1 VEIDQPLGLGSAQ
14 AIASVRQDR
23 RPQTAARSDQPG
35 REARIPSARSS
46 IMQVDFRKT
55 RPDPVGDDIV
65 SENPPIRCVLEP
77 TTCPSASAP
86 RRQRRRRSRTRDG
99 SLGMPFSQRAERPGT
114 QAENP
119 NEAATA
125 WAASAER
132 PCAKD
137 EPPEARGTRSRGRK
151 VTRSGPRVARPPPP
165 RWASPRPL
173 VIGGKMFDATFFARW
188 TKRKMRRKI
197 VCGSH

>member
-1 VEIDQPLGLGSAQ
+1 MSRPH
-14 AIASVRQDR
+14 DR
-23 RPQTAARSDQPG
+23 VWR
-35 REARIPSARSS
+35 
-46 IMQVDFRKT
+46 
-55 RPDPVGDDIV
+55 
-65 SENPPIRCVLEP
+65 
-77 TTCPSASAP
+77 SAP
-86 RRQRRRRSRTRDG
+86 APDHKRIAVYYNASRTHR
-99 SLGMPFSQRAERPGT
+99 SLNKDAPLHRAIERLGGAVVSRLSLAAFTISMAESSFRHT
-114 QAENP
+114 Q
-119 NEAATA
+119 ATA